1 MNSGHRRDR
10 RIGTT
15 LGVMGSAALLISGLV
30 ILGSTVSAGAASGVT
45 APITVTP
52 GTGLTNGEMVTITGS
67 GFTANSIG
75 NILECNSDK
84 NQPNVMDGGLVNA
97 SISVSCN
104 APSLQA
110 IVTVSAS
117 GAVST
122 KFKVVEGTVGPPC
135 GPAPAV
141 VTCPATDTAGKSP
154 TADAAL
160 YPCPP
165 TAAQAAIGDVCTL
178 TFGDEANDTGSANIT
193 FASSSP
199 PPTPTTAAPT
209 ATTKPPTT
217 ATTKPPTTATTKPP
231 TTATTVAPVTG
242 AGGGTTTPSVAP
254 SVAPATSP
262 SALATTG
269 PGPGI
274 GWLGAIGGVLL
285 LLGLLVLLGVLERP
299 RRAFAVVIGRDWL
312 HRTGKRVDRD
322 RDASIL
328 RHVHN
333 AASSMVGHV
342 DVAGRRL
349 AGHASRAPAAARGLT
364 RQVASASMRT
374 AAWLL
379 GR

>member
-1 MNSGHRRDR
+1 MGGPHGESGPHRRR
-10 RIGTT
+10 RVSTR
-15 LGVMGSAALLISGLV
+15 LLAVCSAALVVSGLV
-30 ILGSTVSAGAASGVT
+30 TLGSAVSASAAAGVT

-52 GTGLTNGEMVTITGS
+52 STGLTNGESVTITGS
-67 GFTANSIG
+67 GFTASSIG
-75 NILECNSDK
+75 NILECNSDAS
-84 NQPNVMDGGLVNA
+84 QPQVMDGGLVNA
-97 SISVSCN
+97 KISVSCN

-122 KFKVVEGTVGPPC
+122 MYKVVQGTVGPPC

-141 VTCPATDTAGKSP
+141 VTCPATDSAGKSP

-165 TAAQAAIGDVCTL
+165 TAAQAAAGDVCTL
-178 TFGDEANDTGSANIT
+178 TFGDQANDSGMANIS
-193 FASSSP
+193 FAGSP
-199 PPTPTTAAPT
+199 APSAPTTAAP
-209 ATTKPPTT
+209 T

-242 AGGGTTTPSVAP
+242 AGGGTTPPSATPSPATAP
-254 SVAPATSP
+254 ST
-262 SALATTG
+262 LASTG

-285 LLGLLVLLGVLERP
+285 LLGLLVLLGVLDGP
-299 RRAFAVVIGRDWL
+299 RRAFAGVLDRDWL
-312 HRTGKRVDRD
+312 RFNGKRGERAP
-322 RDASIL
+322 DASVS
-328 RHVHN
+328 RHVLN
-333 AASSMVGHV
+333 TASSVVGQV
-342 DVAGRRL
+342 DQVGRRL
-349 AGHASRAPAAARGLT
+349 GGRASRAPAAARGLT
-364 RQVASASMRT
+364 RRVASASTRT

>member
-1 MNSGHRRDR
+1 VVSGVV
-10 RIGTT
+10 T
-15 LGVMGSAALLISGLV
+15 LGSA
-30 ILGSTVSAGAASGVT
+30 VSAIAAAGVT

-52 GTGLTNGEMVTITGS
+52 STGLTNGESVTITGS
-67 GFTANSIG
+67 GFTASSIG
-75 NILECNSDK
+75 NILECNSDA
-84 NQPNVMDGGLVNA
+84 NQPQVKDGGLVNNT
-97 SISVSCN
+97 ISVSCN

-122 KFKVVEGTVGPPC
+122 VFKVVDGTVGPPC

-141 VTCPATDTAGKSP
+141 VTCPATDSVGKSP

-165 TAAQAAIGDVCTL
+165 TAAQAAAGDVCTL
-178 TFGDEANDTGSANIT
+178 TFGDEANDTGMANIS
-193 FASSSP
+193 FAGSP
-199 PPTPTTAAPT
+199 APSTPTTAAPT

-217 ATTKPPTTATTKPP
+217 ATTKPA

-242 AGGGTTTPSVAP
+242 AGGGTAPPSASPAP
-254 SVAPATSP
+254 ST
-262 SALATTG
+262 LASTG

-285 LLGLLVLLGVLERP
+285 LLGLIVLFGMLDGP
-299 RRAFAVVIGRDWL
+299 RRALAGVVDRDWL
-312 HRTGKRVDRD
+312 HWVGKRASRD
-322 RDASIL
+322 PDASIS
-328 RHVHN
+328 RHVLHTT
-333 AASSMVGHV
+333 STMVGHV
-342 DVAGRRL
+342 DQVGRRL
-349 AGHASRAPAAARGLT
+349 GGRASRTPAAARGLT
-364 RQVASASMRT
+364 RRVAAASTRT